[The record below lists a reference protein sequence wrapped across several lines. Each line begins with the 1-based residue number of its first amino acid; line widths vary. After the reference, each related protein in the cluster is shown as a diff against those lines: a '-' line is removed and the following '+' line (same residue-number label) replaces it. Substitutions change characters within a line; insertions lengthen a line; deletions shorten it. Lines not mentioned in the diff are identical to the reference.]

1 MIILHTPEEMKKQ
14 ISAWKRKGE
23 SIGLV
28 PTMGF
33 LHNGHGSLIKRS
45 VSENDHTVVSI
56 FVNPTQFGPNE
67 DFENYP
73 RDIKKDASFCES
85 FGVDVIF
92 NPEPEI
98 MYPQPFFTSVSVAR
112 LSEGL
117 CGKRRP
123 VHFGGVCLIL
133 SKLFHIAMP
142 DRAYFG
148 QKDAQQAAIVK
159 RMVRDLN
166 FPLEVI
172 ICPIVRESDGLA
184 LSSRNIYLTT
194 EERKNALVLNR
205 ALKHAQE
212 LIKQGE
218 KSSEIIRKQMEAEI
232 NSVKNDGIDYIE
244 ITDTEQ
250 LQPISEIKGEVLIA
264 LAVRFGKAR
273 LIDNCIVT
281 GGLKSC
287 NCEC

>member
-1 MIILHTPEEMKKQ
+1 MIILHTPEEMRKQ
-14 ISAWKRKGE
+14 ISVWKRKGE

-73 RDIKKDASFCES
+73 RDIKKDVAFCES

-92 NPEPEI
+92 NPEPEV

-117 CGKRRP
+117 CGKQRP

-148 QKDAQQAAIVK
+148 QKDAQQAVIVK

-166 FPLEVI
+166 FPSEVV
-172 ICPIVRESDGLA
+172 ICPIVREADGLA

-205 ALKHAQE
+205 ALNHAQE

-218 KSSEIIRKQMEAEI
+218 RSSEIIRKRMETEI

-250 LQPISEIKGEVLIA
+250 LQPISKIEGEVLIA

-281 GGLKSC
+281 GD
-287 NCEC
+287 